1 MTYLRIEEITYGEP
15 VPQDVLEGLLE
26 LELVEY
32 RREPA
37 QPREVVLVSERD
49 AEALRA
55 MLRLA
60 TVLEVNP
67 AGVETIMHMRR
78 RMAEMQRE
86 LRRLRR
92 LEATLAGRGE
102 LIAKG
107 YQTER

>member
-15 VPQDVLEGLLE
+15 VPADVLDELLA
-26 LELVEY
+26 LDLVAY

-37 QPREVVLVSERD
+37 APREVVLVSERD

-67 AGVETIMHMRR
+67 AGVETIMHMRG
-78 RMAEMQRE
+78 RMTAMRAE

-92 LEATLAGRGE
+92 LEAALLRRG
-102 LIAKG
+102 A
-107 YQTER
+107 

>member
-15 VPQDVLEGLLE
+15 VPADLLE
-26 LELVEY
+26 QLLDLELVEY

-37 QPREVVLVSERD
+37 EPRAVVLVSERD
-49 AEALRA
+49 AESLRA

-78 RMAEMQRE
+78 RMREMQGE

-92 LEATLAGRGE
+92 LERQLRGR
-102 LIAKG
+102 
-107 YQTER
+107 

>member
-1 MTYLRIEEITYGEP
+1 MTFLRIEEITYGEP
-15 VPQDVLEGLLE
+15 VPADLLE
-26 LELVEY
+26 QLLDLELVEY

-37 QPREVVLVSERD
+37 EPRAVVLVSERD

-78 RMAEMQRE
+78 RMREMQAE

-92 LEATLAGRGE
+92 LERQLRP
-102 LIAKG
+102 
-107 YQTER
+107 

>member
-1 MTYLRIEEITYGEP
+1 MTFLRIEEITYGEP
-15 VPQDVLEGLLE
+15 VPAELLEELLE

-37 QPREVVLVSERD
+37 EPREVVLVSERD
-49 AEALRA
+49 AESLRA

-78 RMAEMQRE
+78 RMREMRAE

-92 LEATLAGRGE
+92 IERQLAR
-102 LIAKG
+102 
-107 YQTER
+107 

>member
-15 VPQDVLEGLLE
+15 VPAELLE
-26 LELVEY
+26 ELLALELVEY

-37 QPREVVLVSERD
+37 APREVVLVSEGD
-49 AEALRA
+49 AENLRA

-78 RMAEMQRE
+78 RMADMQAE

-92 LEATLAGRGE
+92 LAGR
-102 LIAKG
+102 A
-107 YQTER
+107 R